1 MASYRGFTLLELM
14 VTVAVLSILLT
25 MGVPAFGDLVRNNRI
40 TAQANQLVSAINIA
54 RSEAVKRGRNV
65 QVAVVPDGGGAWSA
79 EVRVVGAAEPV
90 RVVAGGT
97 MAVNA
102 ATVVFR
108 PTGVPVATVNF
119 AMQPSHEC
127 HGQQRRQ
134 IAVTAGG
141 QVRTTRQ
148 ACV

>member
-1 MASYRGFTLLELM
+1 MARYRGFTLLELM

-25 MGVPAFGDLVRNNRI
+25 LGVPAFGDLVRNNRI
-40 TAQANQLVSAINIA
+40 ATQANQLVAAINIA

-65 QVAVVPDGGGAWSA
+65 QVSVVAGANGAWSA
-79 EVRVVGAAEPV
+79 EVRVVGAADPV

-97 MAVNA
+97 MTVDA

-108 PTGVPVATVNF
+108 PTGVPAATTNF

-127 HGQQRRQ
+127 SGQQRRQ
-134 IAVTAGG
+134 IAVTASG

>member
-14 VTVAVLSILLT
+14 VTVSVLAILLT
-25 MGVPAFGDLVRNNRI
+25 LGIPAFGDMVRNNRV
-40 TAQANQLVSAINIA
+40 TAQTNQLVSAINTA

-65 QVAVVPDGGGAWSA
+65 QVLVAPDGNGTWLA
-79 EVRVVGAAEPV
+79 EVRVVGAGDPV

-108 PTGVPVATVNF
+108 PTGVPAAAMNF
-119 AMQPSHEC
+119 FMQPTHDCS
-127 HGQQRRQ
+127 GQQRRQ
-134 IAVTAGG
+134 IAVTASG
-141 QVRTTRQ
+141 QVRTTRET
-148 ACV
+148 CV